1 MKKRGKAEEK
11 DIKVK
16 DLKSF
21 WKWLWNSDSIWSWV
35 VFFILAF
42 ILIRVVFFSLASFAT
57 GSTLPFVV
65 IESCSMNHLGFFGDF
80 ENWWQDYGS
89 WYEERNITKEQFRE
103 FKYNWGMKMGDII
116 VVSRRSEIKLGDV
129 IIFQTNKEAVSNRPI
144 IHRAISLSPLAT
156 KGDYNSKQ
164 LTLTNNAY
172 RIDETSINQ
181 GQVIGKAVFKIP
193 RLGWAKLI
201 FVKIYEMF
209 AGVPQSPW
217 C

>member
-57 GSTLPFVV
+57 GSTLRFVV
-65 IESCSMNHLGFFGDF
+65 IESCSMNHPGFLGDF
-80 ENWWQDYGS
+80 EDWWQDYGI
-89 WYEERNITKEQFRE
+89 WYEERNITKEQFQG
-103 FKYNWGMKMGDII
+103 FKYNTGMKMGDII
-116 VVSRRSEIKLGDV
+116 VVSKRSEINIGDV
-129 IIFQTNKEAVSNRPI
+129 AIFQTNKEAVSKRPI
-144 IHRAISLSPLAT
+144 IHRVIGLEPLAT

-172 RIDETSINQ
+172 KIDETGITQ
-181 GQVIGKAVFKIP
+181 EQVIGKAVFKIP
-193 RLGWAKLI
+193 RLGWVKLI

-209 AGVPQSPW
+209 AGVPQSMW